1 MASAS
6 SNPSNTM
13 EFQLTHDDPVN
24 TVFILDGAPIYA
36 IESKGALQGKTVIRK
51 AHKGHDVQIENTTP
65 IATIQ
70 WATLSKKTTVQLG
83 EHTRPWDEILT
94 SAGKWY
100 SE

>member
-1 MASAS
+1 
-6 SNPSNTM
+6 M

-24 TVFILDGAPIYA
+24 TVFILDGAPVYSV
-36 IESKGALQGKTVIRK
+36 ESKGFLQGKTIIRK
-51 AHKGHDVQIENTTP
+51 AQKGQIENTTP
-65 IATIQ
+65 IATIE

-83 EHTRPWDEILT
+83 EHTEPWDPILT